1 MRASLRPSRV
11 KCADF
16 AFFATR
22 DYRAKSVAFKPRHQ
36 GEWNTGLR
44 PVRPAGIFP
53 AVLAAQFQQNSA
65 ERNTLEVCVLGAWRS
80 STNLGSPHFNTAL
93 LLRRRYLIESTSP

>member
-22 DYRAKSVAFKPRHQ
+22 DYRAKSVAFKLRHQ

-44 PVRPAGIFP
+44 PVRPAGILL
-53 AVLAAQFQQNSA
+53 AVRAAQFQRSRTPLN
-65 ERNTLEVCVLGAWRS
+65 ETLW
-80 STNLGSPHFNTAL
+80 
-93 LLRRRYLIESTSP
+93 TSVFLEHGDPAPI